1 MAEKTCGVR
10 TLPRYAS
17 RVARAENDPPAS
29 PPASIHTER
38 LLLRPF
44 VPDDEAAMALVFG
57 DLELLRFWGP
67 PLDRG
72 AVRERIASNRALVEA
87 RDLARWAIV
96 LRASGELVGDAGLT
110 RTDVEGVEE
119 VELGWVVRRDHGG
132 HGIATEA
139 GGAWR
144 DHAFGRLGLDRIV
157 SLIRAENAAS
167 RRVAEKL
174 GMSIEREA
182 FWNDAPHLVYVLE
195 RSAAI
200 PASYGPRV
208 RFRR

>member
-1 MAEKTCGVR
+1 
-10 TLPRYAS
+10 
-17 RVARAENDPPAS
+17 VARAANGPPQ
-29 PPASIHTER
+29 SIITER
-38 LLLRPF
+38 LLLRPL
-44 VPDDEAAMALVFG
+44 VPEDEDALALVFADG
-57 DLELLRFWGP
+57 ELLRFWGA
-67 PLDRG
+67 PLDRD
-72 AVRERIASNRALVEA
+72 AVRSRIGSNRARVDA
-87 RDLARWAIV
+87 DDFARWAIV
-96 LRASGELVGDAGLT
+96 LRNSGELVGDAGLT

-132 HGIATEA
+132 RGIATEA

-144 DHAFGRLGLDRIV
+144 DHAFGRLGLERIV
-157 SLIRAENAAS
+157 SMIRPENAAS

-182 FWNDAPHLVYVLE
+182 IWNEASHLVYVLE
-195 RSAAI
+195 RSPAI

>member
-1 MAEKTCGVR
+1 M
-10 TLPRYAS
+10 
-17 RVARAENDPPAS
+17 ARAENDS
-29 PPASIHTER
+29 PVSILTER

-44 VPDDEAAMALVFG
+44 VPDDDDAMALVFDDG
-57 DLELLRFWGP
+57 ELLRFWGP
-67 PLDRG
+67 PLDRD
-72 AVRERIASNRALVEA
+72 AVRERIASNRARFEA
-87 RDLARWAIV
+87 DDFARWAIV
-96 LRASGELVGDAGLT
+96 LWASGELVGDAGLT

-132 HGIATEA
+132 RGIATEA

-157 SLIRAENAAS
+157 SMISPENAAS

-182 FWNDAPHLVYVLE
+182 FWNDAPHLMYVLE

-200 PASYGPRV
+200 QASYGPRV